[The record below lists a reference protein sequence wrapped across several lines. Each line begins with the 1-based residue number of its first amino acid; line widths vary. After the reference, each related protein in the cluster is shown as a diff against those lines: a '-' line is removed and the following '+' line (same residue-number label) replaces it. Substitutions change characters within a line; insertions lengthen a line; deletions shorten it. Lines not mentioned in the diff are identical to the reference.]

1 MLLVLTMTFAPDKTS
16 DKGGKGQKN
25 KVYALPTAQSKDHKH
40 VYFLIAA
47 NTT

>member
-1 MLLVLTMTFAPDKTS
+1 MPKTSMLLIVTMSFAADKLL

-40 VYFLIAA
+40 VYFL
-47 NTT
+47 